1 AAVSYRAHAQ
11 RCYPSDAEAARIRAR
26 SKKLAL
32 RRDAATGLQHLRS
45 EEREQLSVLRNG
57 VSLVPVGSEH
67 RADEIAAELHA
78 AMPWLGAATEEVW
91 HALRRSAQ
99 ADDPGARIPPL
110 LLAGPPGIGKSIWAR
125 RLGDLIGV
133 PSIAID
139 ASGETAG
146 FAVAGSQRGWASSQP
161 GRTVETIRRT
171 LVGNPVI
178 IVDEIEKAGRVTSD
192 KGHSHNI
199 ADALLPLLEP
209 ATARRWSCPAYR
221 VTFDMSWISWILIS
235 NSTAPL
241 PEPLLSRC
249 RIVRL
254 GSPGPEHLIQFAW
267 QEGRRRDLSELSI
280 GAIEESIRRLIYV
293 EEKISLRT
301 VIRQLERAA
310 FLEAK
315 PMVH

>member
-1 AAVSYRAHAQ
+1 
-11 RCYPSDAEAARIRAR
+11 
-26 SKKLAL
+26 
-32 RRDAATGLQHLRS
+32 
-45 EEREQLSVLRNG
+45 
-57 VSLVPVGSEH
+57 
-67 RADEIAAELHA
+67 
-78 AMPWLGAATEEVW
+78 M
-91 HALRRSAQ
+91 
-99 ADDPGARIPPL
+99 
-110 LLAGPPGIGKSIWAR
+110 
-125 RLGDLIGV
+125 

-161 GRTVETIRRT
+161 GRPVETIRQT

-209 ATARRWSCPAYR
+209 ATARRWTCPAYR

-249 RIVRL
+249 RILRL
-254 GSPGPEHLIQFAW
+254 G
-267 QEGRRRDLSELSI
+267 
-280 GAIEESIRRLIYV
+280 
-293 EEKISLRT
+293 
-301 VIRQLERAA
+301 
-310 FLEAK
+310 
-315 PMVH
+315 